1 MFLPPLSPS
10 KHQQSPQSCHHR
22 FKSDSIY
29 LPSVLR
35 LSPVR
40 LNPSPRDTFPQK
52 ADSRYY
58 LADTSL
64 GSIKRRQIQV
74 ERELRKYQ
82 EMKQRYEAIVS
93 ERKGKR
99 ELVRVMKD
107 RFSLSLSRKEVTG
120 KTLEQL
126 KVAALTIVNG
136 KIKQEAA
143 GKIGKVWREKHWQ
156 REKRKSDALI
166 DTAVRK
172 IQTCWNSY
180 IGKKRAVATMQIRT
194 DAAIWI
200 QRLWKGHRDRK
211 RVGDMRKE
219 ANLQANFH
227 YFAAMRETLL
237 KSAAKVIWGY
247 WRKYRARRANRLPTN
262 SQKPASKPSSRTAN
276 TPPISSPFP
285 ASQSF
290 LPAATPS
297 SLQSPSPP
305 LSLPEAQ
312 SCQVYRSHQVFP
324 DT

>member
-1 MFLPPLSPS
+1 
-10 KHQQSPQSCHHR
+10 
-22 FKSDSIY
+22 
-29 LPSVLR
+29 
-35 LSPVR
+35 
-40 LNPSPRDTFPQK
+40 
-52 ADSRYY
+52 
-58 LADTSL
+58 
-64 GSIKRRQIQV
+64 
-74 ERELRKYQ
+74 
-82 EMKQRYEAIVS
+82 MKQRYEAIVS

-143 GKIGKVWREKHWQ
+143 GKIGKVWREKHLQ